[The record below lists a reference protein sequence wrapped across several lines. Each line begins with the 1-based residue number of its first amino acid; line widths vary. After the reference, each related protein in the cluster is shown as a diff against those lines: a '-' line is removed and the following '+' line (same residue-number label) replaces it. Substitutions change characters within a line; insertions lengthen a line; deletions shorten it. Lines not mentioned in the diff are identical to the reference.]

1 MIEVSQHYGI
11 ESDGERNYTILKR
24 TVSKKDGSISW
35 NNVAYHQKL
44 EDALES
50 IFRKETKKW
59 LESKDGVDIR
69 RIANEIMEF
78 QKNLMDDMVK
88 KVTGSGN

>member
-11 ESDGERNYTILKR
+11 ESDGERNYKILKK
-24 TVSKKDGSISW
+24 TVFKKDGSISW

-59 LESKDGVDIR
+59 MESKDGVDIR

-78 QKNLMDDMVK
+78 QKDLMDDMVK

>member
-1 MIEVSQHYGI
+1 MIEVSQQYGI

-59 LESKDGVDIR
+59 IESEDGKEMRKIASELISYWDKMLEKAVE
-69 RIANEIMEF
+69 AVN
-78 QKNLMDDMVK
+78 K
-88 KVTGSGN
+88 SGN